1 MVVKFL
7 EQAKAALLALD
18 PEYPTDIKDAIA
30 NLAKILFRQ
39 DCPEHYFGYALGVG
53 SYKETYKVSP
63 HCVIKFCI
71 YSNPTEEEE
80 NLYNAAIDAEFGH
93 FFVPT
98 FFFNLPIA
106 LPSSYFEDE
115 ESPDGS
121 EYILT
126 DMEIQYIAD
135 TVDDLGLR
143 CRRYNEEHS
152 IVAGRAILSYSL
164 IKRSRIYYNQ
174 WLKDAMTY
182 YSYDKLVDFIENFIE
197 YYRVTDLHSE
207 NIGYINGNQ
216 PVILDWM
223 SAY

>member
-18 PEYPTDIKDAIA
+18 PEYSADIKDAIA
-30 NLAKILFRQ
+30 NLAKTLFRRG
-39 DCPEHYFGYALGVG
+39 CPEDYFGRTFGG
-53 SYKETYKVSP
+53 GTYKEVYKVSP
-63 HCVIKFCI
+63 HCVIKFC
-71 YSNPTEEEE
+71 SFDNPSEEEE
-80 NLYNAAIDAEFGH
+80 RLYNAAIDAGFGH

-106 LPSSYFEDE
+106 LPSYYFDE
-115 ESPDGS
+115 Y
-121 EYILT
+121 EYPLT
-126 DMEIQYIAD
+126 SMEIQYIAT

-143 CRRYNEEHS
+143 YTPYHEQHS

-164 IKRSRIYYNQ
+164 IKKSRIHFNQ

-182 YSYDKLVDFIENFIE
+182 YSYDKLVDFIENFIS
-197 YYRVTDLHSE
+197 YYDMSDLHSA

-216 PVILDWM
+216 PVILDWL
-223 SAY
+223 SDC